1 MRGDA
6 LLLLH
11 LRLLDEPDEDKG
23 PSAEERLEAELGPEL
38 ARTVLASLSHG

>member
-1 MRGDA
+1 MRGDV

-11 LRLLDEPDEDKG
+11 FRLLDEPDEEEG
-23 PSAEERLEAELGPEL
+23 PSANERLEAELGPEL

>member
-1 MRGDA
+1 MRGDV

-11 LRLLDEPDEDKG
+11 LRLLDEPDEEEG
-23 PSAEERLEAELGPEL
+23 PSANERLEAELGPEL